1 MNEKEFKKPE
11 ISVLVESNNGR
22 AYEGREC
29 CDSYDWSGCC
39 YNG

>member
-1 MNEKEFKKPE
+1 MVFESPVIKA
-11 ISVLVESNNGR
+11 VVEVTERNINTGKQT
-22 AYEGREC
+22 